1 MMQIDIGERRPYTFE
16 IRLAFLKM
24 PEIEKVEADLM
35 PPHPCRLMI
44 CPYQQFPFLLP
55 HNSHPKLFHQVD
67 DSVQRLVSEDKL
79 TSAFTY
85 AHEMFALVCL
95 LLLVSSIA
103 SFDQA
108 PVDNKF
114 DISIH
119 LQAEECPFKE
129 AYALTFQRVPLLRDV
144 WLKVEPPP
152 SYLPSLTDLPSHY
165 RSVHRISILSAAY

>member
-1 MMQIDIGERRPYTFE
+1 
-16 IRLAFLKM
+16 M
-24 PEIEKVEADLM
+24 PEIGKVEAGLM

-44 CPYQQFPFLLP
+44 CPYKQFPFLLP
-55 HNSHPKLFHQVD
+55 HNSHPKLFHQLDLIV
-67 DSVQRLVSEDKL
+67 SESIQRLVSEDNL
-79 TSAFTY
+79 TSAFTS

-108 PVDNKF
+108 PV

-129 AYALTFQRVPLLRDV
+129 AYALTFQRVPLLQDV
-144 WLKVEPPP
+144 WLKVEPRPP
-152 SYLPSLTDLPSHY
+152 TSRH
-165 RSVHRISILSAAY
+165 